1 MKVIIDPGHGGFDP
15 GALGPTG
22 LREADVNLAVAKRV
36 ANLLS
41 PSVQAVLTR
50 DGDTSPGT
58 DVNTDLQ
65 ARATIANGAGADY
78 FVSIHCNAAD
88 SPAANGTEV
97 YCYKFGGKGEQ
108 LARAIAGFLVPALGL
123 RDRGVKEANFYVL
136 RRTVMPAV
144 LIELAFIT
152 NTVEE
157 SLLRSPLF
165 QAKAA
170 EAIAQGIRA
179 FLGISDPVNGG
190 NEAPSGE
197 ELPSETPG
205 SGGGTPMPAPGPFK
219 DVALDR
225 PTAAAIARALERG
238 LIRGDSDGRFRPS
251 DPLSREEAVL
261 LIDRTT
267 DYLLA
272 KVKAAGINIDE

>member
-65 ARATIANGAGADY
+65 NRATVANGARADY

-88 SPAANGTEV
+88 NAAANGTEV

-108 LARAIAGFLVPALGL
+108 LARTIARFLVPALGL

-136 RRTVMPAV
+136 RQTVMPAV

-152 NTVEE
+152 NRVEE

-170 EAIAQGIRA
+170 EAIARGIGA
-179 FLGISDPVNGG
+179 FLGIGDPVDGG
-190 NEAPSGE
+190 NEAPLGE
-197 ELPSETPG
+197 ELPSEAPG
-205 SGGGTPMPAPGPFK
+205 SGGGTLMSAPGPFT
-219 DVALDR
+219 DVAADR
-225 PTAAAIARALERG
+225 PTAAAITRALERG
-238 LIRGDSDGRFRPS
+238 LIQGDGEGSFRPA
-251 DPLSREEAVL
+251 DPLTREEAVL
-261 LIDRTT
+261 LIDRAIN
-267 DYLLA
+267 YLLA
-272 KVKAAGINIDE
+272 KVKAAGITIDG